1 MAEPS
6 PDIAGRVA
14 HMRGMAQGAWDR
26 GRFFFYIRIPE
37 PLYPAERGEKY
48 EEPLAEALRAAQ
60 LGKVNGG
67 GQQLGEGNSIVYCGV
82 DVILTERVR
91 GLEVLREVLPR
102 LGAPAGTV
110 IEEFIP
116 EFVEHP
122 LESPDAE
129 PGTAADGGGM

>member
-6 PDIAGRVA
+6 PDIAHRVR
-14 HMRGMAQGAWDR
+14 HMQGMARQAWDR
-26 GRFFFYIRIPE
+26 GQFFFYIRIPE

-48 EEPLAEALRAAQ
+48 EEPLAEMLRAAQ

-67 GQQLGEGNSIVYCGV
+67 GQQLGEGNSIMYCGV
-82 DVILTERVR
+82 DVILSERVR
-91 GLEVLREVLPR
+91 GLNVLREVLCR
-102 LGAPAGTV
+102 LGAPASTV

-122 LESPDAE
+122 LTAPDV
-129 PGTAADGGGM
+129 